1 MESASQS
8 KEQAIELFV
17 PGRLCL
23 FGEHSDWAGLNKSMN
38 ADIVPGCA
46 IVTGIEQGIYGR
58 AEKSDIFTV
67 TSELPDYKGS
77 SFSCEMDMNK
87 LRMTAR
93 QGGFFSYVAGVAS
106 YMCEWYHIGGL
117 HLDITAMDLPMKSGL
132 SSSAAICVMVV
143 KAFNIL
149 YSLHLNT
156 LGIMNI
162 AYWGEQRTPSRCGR
176 LDQACAFGI
185 NPVAMTFDGNELDV
199 DRITVKKPLH
209 YVFAD
214 LMAGKNTVKILA
226 DLNSAYPFARNDTE
240 KRLHEALGAD
250 NQEIT
255 SRAISYI
262 STGDAAKLGKLMTE
276 AQELFDRKVAPMCPE
291 ELTAPVLH
299 SVLSDSRIKELTYG
313 AKGVGSQGDGTVQL
327 LAKDELSQQMLV
339 KYLQEERG
347 MSAYSLTLKP
357 NRTVR
362 KAIIPVAG
370 FGTRLYPETR
380 GVKKEFC
387 PVIDRDGLVKPGIL
401 VLLEELDAVEVEEI
415 CLILNREEQAY
426 YESFFFR
433 PLSEEHYAKLPR
445 QMKKYEEKIK
455 TIAKKLKFV
464 YQDEQRGFGHAVY
477 QAKEFAD
484 GEPVLLLLGD
494 TIYQSN
500 TNVPCTR
507 QLLNVYEQYGQDVIA
522 VQGVPLTD
530 VINYGIFGGVW
541 ENREETV
548 LKVTGIEEKPDR
560 IKAKDFLCVP
570 SRKSTENYFAA
581 FGAYVITEAVF
592 DRLGNAIRDNI
603 VNAKGEVELTDA
615 LAYVCE
621 KQGMLAFVPDG
632 RSYDLGNA
640 ESYRITV
647 SEFGKTIQ

>member
-149 YSLHLNT
+149 YGLHLNT
-156 LGIMNI
+156 MGIMNI

-199 DRITVKKPLH
+199 DRITVKKSLH

-214 LMAGKNTVKILA
+214 LMAGKDTVKILA
-226 DLNSAYPFARNDTE
+226 DLNSAYPFARNDME

-262 STGDAAKLGKLMTE
+262 STGDAAKLGELMTE

-313 AKGVGSQGDGTVQL
+313 AKGVGSQGDGTIQF

-339 KYLQEERG
+339 EYLQEERG
-347 MSAYSLTLKP
+347 MRAYSLTLKP
-357 NRTVR
+357 NRSVR

-401 VLLEELDAVEVEEI
+401 VLLEELDAVEMDEI

-426 YESFFFR
+426 YESFFFQ
-433 PLSEEHYAKLPR
+433 PLSEEHYAKLPE

-455 TIAKKLKFV
+455 RIAKKLKFV

-507 QLLNVYEQYGQDVIA
+507 QLLNIYEQYGQDVVA
-522 VQGVPLTD
+522 VHGVPLTD
-530 VINYGIFGGVW
+530 VINYGIYGGVW

-592 DRLGNAIRDNI
+592 DRLGHAIRDNI